1 MGIITSGIPSE
12 IALEL
17 AKLNGSDVFIE
28 TGTYQGDTTRW
39 AARHFQDVYTIER
52 AEVLFREFGPQLSQL
67 KGVRPLLG
75 DSRQALPLVL
85 KEVGQRNCV
94 VWLDGHWSGG
104 HTAGSGDECPL
115 LDELS
120 ALAGRKH
127 DIILIDDARLFLSAP
142 PQPHIAAQWPT
153 MMEIIG
159 VLSGF
164 NPPPFVQIVDDVI
177 FAVHDN
183 APLRDCLV
191 QYARSRAESFWNT
204 FVTLQRGM
212 NRQTSA

>member
-1 MGIITSGIPSE
+1 MGIITSGIPAA
-12 IALEL
+12 ITLDL
-17 AKLNGSDVFIE
+17 AKINGSSVFIE
-28 TGTYQGDTTRW
+28 TGTYQGDTTKW

-52 AEVLFREFGPQLSQL
+52 AESLYREFGPLLSQL

-75 DSRQALPLVL
+75 DSRQVLPLVL
-85 KEVGQRNCV
+85 KEVEQNSCV

-120 ALAGRKH
+120 ALEERKH

-142 PQPHIAAQWPT
+142 PQPHIAQQWPT

-159 VLSGF
+159 VLSRF
-164 NPPPFVQIVDDVI
+164 KSRPFVQIVDDVI
-177 FAVHDN
+177 FAVPDD
-183 APLRDCLV
+183 APLRDCLIL
-191 QYARSRAESFWNT
+191 YARSRAESFWQT

-212 NRQTSA
+212 NP